1 MSISHPNI
9 VIVLADDLGYS
20 DLGCF
25 GGEIRTPNLDRL
37 ASEGVRM
44 TNFHNSPRCSPSRAS
59 LLTGLHPHQTGIG
72 ILTND
77 DSPAGYRGTL
87 NDRCVVIA
95 EILAE
100 SGYETAVRGKWH
112 LSSDMVNPN
121 PAWPTERG
129 FGSFWGTLTGCG
141 SYYNPGTL
149 TRDEESAQ
157 MEADDPDF
165 FYTDRIAEEAI
176 DFLNASDPAQPFFL
190 YLPFTTP
197 HWPLHARPET
207 IASYDGVYDDG
218 WDAVRGR
225 RWDRQRKLGIVDESV
240 ELSPRFPGISPWE
253 EEPEKEWQARRMQ
266 AYAAQVE
273 EMDTAVGNVM
283 SVLEYQERLDDT
295 IFIFLSDNG
304 ASDESLPLVELER
317 FRQRK
322 EIVRTRTKDG
332 RSVQIGNDPSFF
344 PGAEDTFQ
352 SYGPA
357 WANVSNTPFRL
368 YKVWTHEGGISTPLL
383 VRWPNGGLAAGTTVD
398 SPHQLIDVVPTLL
411 DATGLDYPA
420 RRRGVSVHPLP
431 GVTMLDEWRGASGD
445 ERTLWWEHT
454 GNGALREGRWKLVRQ
469 WGWPWEL
476 YDVDTDR
483 SETIDLAS
491 EHPDIVAELA
501 ARWEQRCTEYGVIKF
516 ERTMELYHER
526 GRTWKDAIG

>member
-1 MSISHPNI
+1 MVVPRPNI

-25 GGEIRTPNLDRL
+25 GGEIRTPNLDRIG
-37 ASEGVRM
+37 SEGVRM

-59 LLTGLHPHQTGIG
+59 LLTGLHPHQAGIG

-77 DSPAGYRGTL
+77 DRPAGYGGSL

-95 EILAE
+95 ETLAE
-100 SGYETAVRGKWH
+100 SGYATAVSGKWH
-112 LSSDMVNPN
+112 LSSDTVNPN
-121 PAWPTERG
+121 PAWPTRRG
-129 FGSFWGTLTGCG
+129 FDTFWGTLTGCG

-149 TRDEESAQ
+149 TRGEESAQ
-157 MEADDPDF
+157 NEAEDPEF
-165 FYTDRIAEEAI
+165 FYTDRIADEAI
-176 DFLNASDPAQPFFL
+176 DFLGSVDPAQPFFL

-218 WDAVRGR
+218 WDAVRAR
-225 RWDRQRKLGIVDESV
+225 RWERQRELGIVDEAV
-240 ELSPRFPGISPWE
+240 ELSPRFPGVSPWE
-253 EEPEKEWQARRMQ
+253 DGPDNLWQARRMQ

-273 EMDTAVGNVM
+273 EMDAAVGRVM
-283 SVLEYQERLDDT
+283 GVLEEQGRLDDT
-295 IFIFLSDNG
+295 IFVFLSDNG

-317 FRQRK
+317 FRQRAD
-322 EIVRTRTKDG
+322 IVRTHTKDG
-332 RSVQIGNDPSFF
+332 RTVQIGNDPNFA

-368 YKVWTHEGGISTPLL
+368 YKLWTHEGGISTPLL
-383 VRWPNGGLAAGTTVD
+383 VRWPNGGLIPGTTVTE
-398 SPHQLIDVVPTLL
+398 PHQLIDVVPTLL
-411 DATGLDYPA
+411 DATQVEYPTH
-420 RRRGVSVHPLP
+420 RQGTPVHPLP
-431 GVTMLDEWRGASGD
+431 GSTMLEEWRGGAGD

-476 YDVDTDR
+476 YDVHADR
-483 SETIDLAS
+483 SEIKDLAA
-491 EHPDIVAELA
+491 EHPDVVADLVSK
-501 ARWEQRCTEYGVIKF
+501 WERKCEEYGVIPF
-516 ERTMELYHER
+516 ERTMELYHR
-526 GRTWKDAIG
+526 HGRTWKDAIG